1 MRAGDIPTGSPHA
14 RQQVADSR
22 QAVANASQGALLEL
36 LNARG
41 LKPKSLWINNSIVVR
56 NATLALAEELAARD
70 DVREINVDAVHNVVH
85 ED

>member
-1 MRAGDIPTGSPHA
+1 M
-14 RQQVADSR
+14 ADSR

-36 LNARG
+36 LNGRG

-70 DVREINVDAVHNVVH
+70 DVREINVDAVHNAVH
-85 ED
+85 EG